1 MPRILL
7 IEDDE
12 MSRDMLSRRL
22 GRRGYDVLVA
32 VDGEGGVALAR
43 EGRPDLVLMDLSL
56 PVLDGWAATRRLRA
70 DPTTAGVPI
79 VALSAHAAATDRD
92 AALEAGCD
100 DFESKPIDFPR
111 LLAKVERQ
119 LARAGRA

>member
-100 DFESKPIDFPR
+100 DFESTPIDFPR